1 MPTTLSVHLGQC
13 SEAGRKRVNQDA
25 CGSHVPDE
33 PLLTSKGIA
42 LAVADGISSS
52 EVSDVAS
59 KSAVRTFLDDYY
71 ATPETWSVK
80 TSGERV
86 LAAVNA
92 WLFSQT
98 QRSQYRFDR
107 DKGYVCTFSALIL
120 KSRIAH
126 VLHVGDTRVYRL
138 NAGRLE
144 QLTRDHRLRVS
155 EAESY
160 LEHALGA
167 AAALHVD
174 YYRVEVRE
182 GDAFVLTS
190 DGAHEHLSEAQF
202 AEAFTRPGSLDDAA
216 RHLFEAALA
225 AGSSDNVTVQLARV
239 LTLPDSAGV
248 ELLEESSALPFAP
261 VLTPGEHFEG
271 YEILREL
278 HASHRSYVYLVRD
291 ITSDRTVALK
301 IPASEVRE
309 DPAMLQRFL
318 LEEWVARRVHNPH
331 VLAAYLPDR
340 PRNFYYLTTEYV
352 AARTLAQWMLDH
364 PQPNLETVRRIIEQV
379 ARGLRAFHRQEM
391 LHQDLRPENI
401 LIDEAGT
408 VKIIDFGSVRVS
420 GLAELHPAFGQA
432 TVPGAMQYAAPE
444 YFLGELG
451 SVRSDLYSLG
461 VITYQLLSGRLPYG
475 DSVPRARTRKAQS
488 RLRYR
493 TVLAQDREIPAW
505 LDFTLRKAVHPD
517 PGQRYA
523 ELSEFTYDLR
533 HPNSEAIASADI
545 GLLER
550 DPALF
555 WKCVSF
561 FLCVLLLVV
570 FLVHR

>member
-1 MPTTLSVHLGQC
+1 MPTTLCVHLGQC
-13 SEAGRKRVNQDA
+13 SEAGHKSVNQDA
-25 CGSHVPDE
+25 CGSHSPDE

-52 EVSDVAS
+52 DVSDVAS
-59 KSAVRTFLDDYY
+59 KSAIRTFLDDYY
-71 ATPETWSVK
+71 ATPEAWSVK

-107 DKGYVCTFSALIL
+107 DKGYVCTFSALIF
-120 KSRIAH
+120 KSRTAH
-126 VLHVGDTRVYRL
+126 VLHVGDTRVYRFT
-138 NAGRLE
+138 AGRLE
-144 QLTRDHRLRVS
+144 QLTRDHRLHVS
-155 EAESY
+155 DTESY

-167 AAALHVD
+167 AATLHID
-174 YYRVEVRE
+174 YYRVEVQE
-182 GDAFVLTS
+182 GDTFVLTT
-190 DGAHEHLSEAQF
+190 DGVHEHLSEGQLTAALAQ
-202 AEAFTRPGSLDDAA
+202 TGSLDDAA
-216 RHLFEAALA
+216 RQLVALA
-225 AGSSDNVTVQLARV
+225 LGAGSNDNLTLQLARV
-239 LTLPDSAGV
+239 VTLPDSAGA

-261 VLTPGEHFEG
+261 VLEAGDHFEG

-278 HASHRSYVYLVRD
+278 HTSHRSYVYLARD
-291 ITSDRTVALK
+291 TANGQHLALK
-301 IPASEVRE
+301 IPASEVR
-309 DPAMLQRFL
+309 DDAAMMQRFL

-340 PRNFYYLTTEYV
+340 PRNFHYLTTEYV
-352 AARTLAQWMLDH
+352 AARTLTQWMLDH
-364 PQPNLETVRRIIEQV
+364 PQPDLETVRRIIEQV

-420 GLAELHPAFGQA
+420 GLTELHPAFEQA

-461 VITYQLLSGRLPYG
+461 VLTYQMLSGRLPYG
-475 DSVPRARTRKAQS
+475 DAVPRARTRKAQS
-488 RLRYR
+488 RLSYR
-493 TVLAQDREIPAW
+493 TVLATDREIPAW

-517 PGQRYA
+517 PQRRYA

-533 HPNSEAIASADI
+533 HPNSEAVARANP

-555 WKCVSF
+555 WKGVSF
-561 FLCVLLLVV
+561 LLCVLLLVI
-570 FLVHR
+570 LLTQR

>member
-1 MPTTLSVHLGQC
+1 MTTTLSVHLGQC

-71 ATPETWSVK
+71 ATPEAWSVK

-126 VLHVGDTRVYRL
+126 VLHVGDTRVYRFT
-138 NAGRLE
+138 AGRLE
-144 QLTRDHRLRVS
+144 RLTRDHRLRVS

-167 AAALHVD
+167 AATLHVD
-174 YYRVEVRE
+174 YYHVEVRE

-216 RHLFEAALA
+216 RHLSETALA

-239 LTLPDSAGV
+239 VTLPDSAGV

-261 VLTPGEHFEG
+261 VLSPGEHFEG

-291 ITSDRTVALK
+291 TTGDRTVALK

-309 DPAMLQRFL
+309 DPTMLQRFL
-318 LEEWVARRVHNPH
+318 LEEWVARRIHSPH
-331 VLAAYLPDR
+331 VLAAYLPTR
-340 PRNFYYLTTEYV
+340 PRNFHYLTTEYV

-408 VKIIDFGSVRVS
+408 VKIIDFGSVHVS
-420 GLAELHPAFGQA
+420 GLAELHPAFEQA

-444 YFLGELG
+444 YFLGEFG

-461 VITYQLLSGRLPYG
+461 VLTYQLLSGRLPYG

-517 PGQRYA
+517 PRERYA

-533 HPNSEAIASADI
+533 HPNSEAVASADP

-561 FLCVLLLVV
+561 LLCVLLLVV

>member
-1 MPTTLSVHLGQC
+1 MPTTLSVQLGQC
-13 SEAGRKRVNQDA
+13 SEAGRKGFNQDA

-71 ATPETWSVK
+71 ATPEAWSVK

-126 VLHVGDTRVYRL
+126 VLHVGDTRVYRFT
-138 NAGRLE
+138 AGRLE
-144 QLTRDHRLRVS
+144 QLTHDHRLRVS

-167 AAALHVD
+167 AATLHVD

-182 GDAFVLTS
+182 GDTFVLTS

-202 AEAFTRPGSLDDAA
+202 AEAFARPGSLDDAA
-216 RHLFEAALA
+216 RHLLEAALA
-225 AGSSDNVTVQLARV
+225 AGSNDNVTVQLARV
-239 LTLPDSAGV
+239 VTLPDSAGV

-261 VLTPGEHFEG
+261 VLAPGELFEG

-291 ITSDRTVALK
+291 ITSGQKVALK

-309 DPAMLQRFL
+309 DPAMMQRFL
-318 LEEWVARRVHNPH
+318 LEEWVARRIHNPH
-331 VLAAYLPDR
+331 VVAAYLPAR
-340 PRNFYYLTTEYV
+340 PRNFHYLTTEYV

-420 GLAELHPAFGQA
+420 GLAELHPAFEQ
-432 TVPGAMQYAAPE
+432 TNVPGDMQYAAPE

-461 VITYQLLSGRLPYG
+461 VLTYQLLSGRLPYG

-488 RLRYR
+488 RLGYR

-517 PGQRYA
+517 PRQRYA

-533 HPNSEAIASADI
+533 HPNSEAVASADP

-561 FLCVLLLVV
+561 LLCVLLLVLLIV
-570 FLVHR
+570 RG